1 MIFFYP
7 KLDFLGIIYV
17 TRFEERALEKI
28 ISIKNLN
35 YTYPESKRPAIN
47 NLSLDIHK
55 NEWLS
60 IVGKNGS
67 GKSTLTKLID
77 GLLDADSGTIEVDGQ
92 VINED
97 NIWEARTKIGIIFQ
111 NPDHQFVGATVED
124 DVAFGLENQGMP
136 REQMVKEVDR
146 ALHLVKMSD
155 FKNRDPQSLSGGQ
168 KQRVAIAGVLATKP
182 QIVIMDEST
191 SMLDPDGRKTV
202 LNLVQKL
209 RSEQDLTIISITH
222 DIEET
227 ELSQRIVVLNSGK
240 IVKDAIPEDIYNLG
254 ADLTKYGL
262 EEPFSSEL
270 MSSLRDSIK
279 LPENYLSEE
288 ELMNQLWKLH

>member
-1 MIFFYP
+1 M
-7 KLDFLGIIYV
+7 
-17 TRFEERALEKI
+17 EKI

-35 YTYPESKRPAIN
+35 YTYPESKQPAIKD
-47 NLSLDIHK
+47 LSLDIYK

-77 GLLDADSGTIEVDGQ
+77 GLIEADSGTIAVAGQ
-92 VINED
+92 VINEES
-97 NIWEARTKIGIIFQ
+97 IWDARTKIGIIFQ

-136 REQMVKEVDR
+136 RDQMVKEVDR
-146 ALHLVKMSD
+146 ALELVKMSA
-155 FKNRDPQSLSGGQ
+155 FKTRDPQSLSGGQ

-182 QIVIMDEST
+182 QIIIMDEST

-202 LNLVQKL
+202 LDLVQQL
-209 RSEQDLTIISITH
+209 RSQQDLTIISITH

-227 ELSQRIVVLNSGK
+227 ELSQRIVVLNDGQIVQDGK
-240 IVKDAIPEDIYNLG
+240 PADIYNLG
-254 ADLTKYGL
+254 VNLTKYGL

-270 MSSLRDSIK
+270 VSILRDSIK
-279 LPENYLSEE
+279 LPEGYMSEE
-288 ELMNQLWKLH
+288 ELKKELWKLHSNM

>member
-1 MIFFYP
+1 M
-7 KLDFLGIIYV
+7 
-17 TRFEERALEKI
+17 EKI

-35 YTYPESKRPAIN
+35 YTYPESKQPAIN
-47 NLSLDIHK
+47 DVSLDIYK

-77 GLLDADSGTIEVDGQ
+77 GLIEASSGTIAIAGQ
-92 VINED
+92 IINEE
-97 NIWEARTKIGIIFQ
+97 NIWEAREKVGIIFQ

-136 REQMVKEVDR
+136 REQMVTEIDR
-146 ALHLVKMSD
+146 ALELVKMSD
-155 FKNRDPQSLSGGQ
+155 FKKRDPQSLSGGQ

-182 QIVIMDEST
+182 QIIIMDEST

-202 LNLVQKL
+202 LNLVQQL
-209 RSEQDLTIISITH
+209 RKQQDLTIISITH

-227 ELSQRIVVLNSGK
+227 ELSQRIVILNDGK
-240 IVKDAIPEDIYNLG
+240 IVKDGKPVEIYDLG
-254 ADLTKYGL
+254 SDLKKFGL
-262 EEPFSSEL
+262 EEPFSSKL
-270 MSSLRDSIK
+270 MSTLRDTEK
-279 LPENYLSEE
+279 LPEGYLNEE
-288 ELMNQLWKLH
+288 ELKQQLWKLHSNM

>member
-1 MIFFYP
+1 M
-7 KLDFLGIIYV
+7 
-17 TRFEERALEKI
+17 EKI

-35 YTYPESKRPAIN
+35 YTYPESKQPAIN
-47 NLSLDIHK
+47 DVSLDIYQ

-77 GLLDADSGTIEVDGQ
+77 GLIEASSGTIAIAGQ
-92 VINED
+92 IINEE
-97 NIWEARTKIGIIFQ
+97 NIWEAREKIGIIFQ

-136 REQMVKEVDR
+136 REQMVKEIDR
-146 ALHLVKMSD
+146 ALELVKMSD
-155 FKNRDPQSLSGGQ
+155 FKKRDPQSLSGGQ

-202 LNLVQKL
+202 LNLIQQL
-209 RSEQDLTIISITH
+209 RQQQDLTIISITH

-227 ELSQRIVVLNSGK
+227 ELSQRIVVLNDGK
-240 IVKDAIPEDIYNLG
+240 IVKDGKPVDIYDLG
-254 ADLTKYGL
+254 PDLKKYGL
-262 EEPFSSEL
+262 EEPFSSKL
-270 MSSLRDSIK
+270 MSTLRDTEK
-279 LPENYLSEE
+279 LPEGYLNEE
-288 ELMNQLWKLH
+288 ELKQQLWKLHSNM

>member
-1 MIFFYP
+1 
-7 KLDFLGIIYV
+7 
-17 TRFEERALEKI
+17 LEKI
-28 ISIKNLN
+28 ISIKDLN
-35 YTYPESKRPAIN
+35 YTYPEAKRSAIK
-47 NLSLDIHK
+47 NLSLDIYK

-77 GLLDADSGTIEVDGQ
+77 GLIEADSGTIAVAGQ
-92 VINED
+92 VINEE

-136 REQMVKEVDR
+136 RDEMVKAVDE
-146 ALHLVKMSD
+146 ALALVKMSD
-155 FKNRDPQSLSGGQ
+155 FKKRDPQSLSGGQ

-202 LNLVQKL
+202 LNLVKQL
-209 RSEQDLTIISITH
+209 RSQQDLTIISITH

-227 ELSQRIVVLNSGK
+227 ELSQRIVVLNDGQ
-240 IVKDAIPEDIYNLG
+240 IVRDGNPEEIYDLG
-254 ADLTKYGL
+254 ADLQKFGL
-262 EEPFSSEL
+262 EEPFTSKLVST
-270 MSSLRDSIK
+270 LRDTIK
-279 LPENYLSEE
+279 LPDGYLNEE
-288 ELMNQLWKLH
+288 ELKEQLWKLHSNM

>member
-1 MIFFYP
+1 M
-7 KLDFLGIIYV
+7 
-17 TRFEERALEKI
+17 EKI

-35 YTYPESKRPAIN
+35 YTYPESKSPAIKDV
-47 NLSLDIHK
+47 SLDIYK

-77 GLLDADSGTIEVDGQ
+77 GLIEADSGTIEIAGQ
-92 VINED
+92 VIND
-97 NIWEARTKIGIIFQ
+97 NNIWEARTKIGIIFQ

-124 DVAFGLENQGMP
+124 DVAFGLENQGVP
-136 REQMVKEVDR
+136 REKMVDEVDQ
-146 ALHLVKMSD
+146 ALSLVKMSD
-155 FKNRDPQSLSGGQ
+155 FKKRDPQSLSGGQ

-182 QIVIMDEST
+182 QIIIMDEST

-202 LNLVQKL
+202 LDLVEEL
-209 RSEQDLTIISITH
+209 RRQQDLTIISITH

-227 ELSQRIVVLNSGK
+227 ELSQRIVVLSDGQ
-240 IVKDAIPEDIYNLG
+240 IVKDDKPINIYDIG
-254 ADLTKYGL
+254 PDLTKYGL

-270 MSSLRDSIK
+270 MSTLRDSIK
-279 LPENYLSEE
+279 LPDGYLNEE
-288 ELMNQLWKLH
+288 ELMKLLWKLH

>member
-1 MIFFYP
+1 M
-7 KLDFLGIIYV
+7 
-17 TRFEERALEKI
+17 EKI

-35 YTYPESKRPAIN
+35 YTYPDAKHPAIN
-47 NLSLDIHK
+47 DLSLDIFK

-77 GLLDADSGTIEVDGQ
+77 GLIEASSGTIAIAGQ
-92 VINED
+92 VINEQ
-97 NIWEARTKIGIIFQ
+97 NIWDARKKIGIIFQ

-136 REQMVKEVDR
+136 REQMVENIDR
-146 ALHLVKMSD
+146 ALELVKMSD
-155 FKNRDPQSLSGGQ
+155 FKRRDPQSLSGGQ

-202 LNLVQKL
+202 LNLVQQL
-209 RSEQDLTIISITH
+209 RKEQDLTIISITH

-227 ELSQRIVVLNSGK
+227 ELSQRIVVLNDGR
-240 IVKDAIPEDIYNLG
+240 IVQDDKPEVIYNLG
-254 ADLTKYGL
+254 ADLQKYGL

-270 MSSLRDSIK
+270 MSTLREDLK
-279 LPENYLSEE
+279 LPEGYLSEG
-288 ELMNQLWKLH
+288 ELKQELWKLHSNM

>member
-1 MIFFYP
+1 M
-7 KLDFLGIIYV
+7 
-17 TRFEERALEKI
+17 EKI
-28 ISIKNLN
+28 ISIKNLT
-35 YTYPESKRPAIN
+35 YTYPDSKVPAIN
-47 NLSLDIHK
+47 DLSLDIYK

-77 GLLDADSGTIEVDGQ
+77 GLIEADSGTIAVDGE
-92 VINED
+92 VINEE
-97 NIWEARTKIGIIFQ
+97 NIWDARTKIGIIFQ

-136 REQMVKEVDR
+136 REQMVKEIDR
-146 ALHLVKMSD
+146 ALELVKMSN
-155 FKNRDPQSLSGGQ
+155 FKTRDPQSLSGGQ

-202 LNLVQKL
+202 LELVQKL
-209 RSEQDLTIISITH
+209 RQEQDLTIISITH

-227 ELSQRIVVLNSGK
+227 ELSQRIVVINDGK
-240 IVKDAIPEDIYNLG
+240 IVQEGTPASIYDIG
-254 ADLTKYGL
+254 PDLTKFGL
-262 EEPFSSEL
+262 EEPFSSQL
-270 MSSLRDSIK
+270 VQTLRDSIK
-279 LPENYLSEE
+279 LPEGYLSEE
-288 ELMNQLWKLH
+288 ELKEQLWKLHSNM

>member
-1 MIFFYP
+1 MSHGEG
-7 KLDFLGIIYV
+7 DNAV
-17 TRFEERALEKI
+17 EKI
-28 ISIKNLN
+28 ISIKDLT
-35 YTYPESKRPAIN
+35 YTYPDAKRPAIN
-47 NLSLDIHK
+47 DLSLDIYK

-77 GLLDADSGTIEVDGQ
+77 GLIEADSGTIEVDGT
-92 VINED
+92 VINEE
-97 NIWEARTKIGIIFQ
+97 NIWDARTKIGIIFQ

-136 REQMVKEVDR
+136 REQMVEEIDR
-146 ALHLVKMSD
+146 ALDLVKMSD
-155 FKNRDPQSLSGGQ
+155 FKTRDPQSLSGGQ

-202 LNLVQKL
+202 LDLIQKL
-209 RSEQDLTIISITH
+209 RQEQDLTIISITH

-227 ELSQRIVVLNSGK
+227 ELSQRIVVINDGK
-240 IVKDAIPEDIYNLG
+240 IVKDGDPASIYDIGPNLS
-254 ADLTKYGL
+254 KFGL
-262 EEPFSSEL
+262 EEPFSSQL
-270 MSSLRDSIK
+270 VQTLRNKLK
-279 LPENYLSEE
+279 LPEGYLSEE
-288 ELMNQLWKLH
+288 ELKKQLWKLHSNM

>member
-1 MIFFYP
+1 M
-7 KLDFLGIIYV
+7 
-17 TRFEERALEKI
+17 EKI
-28 ISIKNLN
+28 ISIKDLN
-35 YTYPESKRPAIN
+35 YTYPEAKYQAIHD
-47 NLSLDIHK
+47 LSLDIYK

-77 GLLDADSGTIEVDGQ
+77 GLIEAESGTITIDGQ
-92 VINED
+92 TIDEN

-136 REQMVKEVDR
+136 REQMVEQVDR
-146 ALHLVKMSD
+146 ALELVKMAD
-155 FKNRDPQSLSGGQ
+155 FKTRDPQSLSGGQ
-168 KQRVAIAGVLATKP
+168 KQRVAIAGVLATRP

-202 LNLVQKL
+202 LNLVQQL
-209 RSEQDLTIISITH
+209 RQEQDLTIISITH

-227 ELSQRIVVLNSGK
+227 ELSQRIVVLNHGE
-240 IVKDAIPEDIYNLG
+240 IVKIGKPVEIYDLG

-262 EEPFSSEL
+262 EEPFSSKL
-270 MSSLRDSIK
+270 MSTLRETIK
-279 LPENYLSEE
+279 LPEGYLNEE
-288 ELMNQLWKLH
+288 DLKEQLWKLHSNM

>member
-1 MIFFYP
+1 MGR
-7 KLDFLGIIYV
+7 LL
-17 TRFEERALEKI
+17 LEKI

-35 YTYPESKRPAIN
+35 YTYPEAKQEAIKN
-47 NLSLDIHK
+47 VSLDIYK
-55 NEWLS
+55 NEWIS

-77 GLLDADSGTIEVDGQ
+77 GLIEASSGTIEVDGQ
-92 VINED
+92 IINEE

-136 REQMVKEVDR
+136 KEQMVKEVDR
-146 ALHLVKMSD
+146 ALKLVKMSD
-155 FKNRDPQSLSGGQ
+155 FKRRDPQSLSGGQ

-191 SMLDPDGRKTV
+191 SMLDPEGRQTV
-202 LNLVQKL
+202 LNLIQDL
-209 RSEQDLTIISITH
+209 RKKQDLTIISITH
-222 DIEET
+222 DISET
-227 ELSQRIVVLNSGK
+227 ELSQRIVVLNDGQ
-240 IVKDAIPEDIYNLG
+240 IVQDDKPVNIYNMGTHLS
-254 ADLTKYGL
+254 KYGL

-270 MSSLRDSIK
+270 MSTLRDSIK
-279 LPENYLSEE
+279 LPEGYLNEE
-288 ELMNQLWKLH
+288 ELMEQLWKLRLNM